1 MSKSLILLLL
11 LLIFNLQGCVEQPVK
26 GDYYK
31 ICNIDETIK
40 ENSGEGKSYVVKH
53 KFEQVRIYEQYENV
67 TSIIISYVEDGVTR
81 TKAFFIDDVVFDCHN
96 D

>member
-1 MSKSLILLLL
+1 MRKSLILLLL
-11 LLIFNLQGCVEQPVK
+11 LLMFNLQGCVEQPVK
-26 GDYYK
+26 GDYYNH
-31 ICNIDETIK
+31 CNIDETIK
-40 ENSGEGKSYVVKH
+40 EDGNSYVVTH
-53 KFEQVRIYEQYENV
+53 KFERVRIYEQDENA